1 MSPKI
6 SEVPKKEDTSPKIH
20 EIKGIELLDI

>member
-6 SEVPKKEDTSPKIH
+6 SEVPKKEDTSPKIPT
-20 EIKGIELLDI
+20 IKGIDRWDI